1 MAAKSI
7 SMQMKKFWY
16 PADTVPDAV
25 VFPAEST
32 IDEMTPPFSSMAS
45 NTPTKNNKIKSTE
58 LEMEKKF
65 RNEDQKINFT
75 LQKKIWISIAAI
87 NGNR

>member
-1 MAAKSI
+1 MAANSI

-45 NTPTKNNKIKSTE
+45 NTPTKKEIVKSMKME
-58 LEMEKKF
+58 RRRNLETKTK
-65 RNEDQKINFT
+65 
-75 LQKKIWISIAAI
+75 
-87 NGNR
+87 

>member
-45 NTPTKNNKIKSTE
+45 NTPTKKRNSKKYGIG
-58 LEMEKKF
+58 MEKKF
-65 RNEDQKINFT
+65 RNENQINLT
-75 LQKKIWISIAAI
+75 LQIWFSIC
-87 NGNR
+87 GNENR